1 MAKQTPQSMMAA
13 FSNSMQARTGKTIDE
28 WVALVQKSGID
39 AIDQKAVR
47 NWLKT
52 EHHLA
57 QNTQWAIADAAAQA
71 AGWVKASVDE
81 YIDSQYKGSK
91 EVMRPVF
98 DRLRAI
104 IEKLEG
110 VHAEGRS
117 GYIPFVRN
125 RQFLAIEVP
134 NRTKVILGLRFT
146 SEPPSRK
153 FESCKGPGQST
164 HRIFLESIEDITP
177 EIEKLIQLAYEQN

>member
-1 MAKQTPQSMMAA
+1 MNRYTPHSMMTAL
-13 FSNSMQARTGKTIDE
+13 SNSMQARTEKTIDE
-28 WVALVQKSGID
+28 WVALVQKSNID
-39 AIDQKAVR
+39 AMDQKAVR

-52 EHHLA
+52 EYHLA

-71 AGWVKASVDE
+71 AGWVRPSVDE
-81 YIDSQYKGSK
+81 YIDSQYKGPK

-98 DRLRAI
+98 DKLRAI
-104 IEKLEG
+104 IERLDG

-125 RQFLAIEVP
+125 RQFAAIEVP

-146 SEPPSRK
+146 LEPPSKRL
-153 FESCKGPGQST
+153 ESCKAPGQST
-164 HRIFLESIEDITP
+164 HRIFLESIEEITP